1 MLRSAG
7 FSFFVAG
14 LMTLLMFIP
23 QFFAAEVINSRAE
36 YSRST
41 ISDVSRE
48 WGGSQ
53 RFGGP
58 VMMVPVTAEVTQNKR
73 VEVIDPVT
81 GMVMVDPVKGLPR
94 HKYVEETVT
103 EIRAPVYLHPEKL
116 LATIENQTEE
126 RHRGLFKVPVYR
138 GEVRMDLSFDPSL
151 IQDFLNEGETAK
163 WDAAELRLPLGN
175 NRALRGAAD
184 VTSGEQVFQFEPLGY
199 GDSGLRTELGD
210 PRKLGDLQM
219 TIGFNG
225 AQSLWLTPVGRVSQ
239 INMQSDWPHPSF
251 SGAFLPDRSDIADT
265 GFTAAWTIPHLAL
278 SVPHI
283 ARHDPTDQA
292 RQRGSFGVEF
302 YQPNDFYQKAFRA
315 GRYGILFIALTFL
328 TVLLVEDR
336 KTRPTHPVQYLM
348 IGLAQSLFV
357 VLMVAFAEQ
366 IGFGGAYTLAAG
378 ATVTLI
384 TLYGATGLKL
394 GRRAWVLGGALVLI
408 YAVLYL
414 ILQTADFAL
423 LAGALLSFCA
433 LAAAMFLT
441 RNEDWY
447 GKPSNGMRW
456 FSRKPKV
463 PPSPPAPAQPG

>member
-14 LMTLLMFIP
+14 VMTLLMFIP
-23 QFFAAEVINSRAE
+23 QFFAAEVINSRGQ
-36 YSRST
+36 YSRAT

-48 WGGSQ
+48 WGGPQ

-58 VMMVPVTAEVTQNKR
+58 LLVVPVSAQVTQKKR

-81 GMVMVDPVKGLPR
+81 GMVMVDPVKGQPR

-103 EIRAPVYLHPEKL
+103 ETRAPVYLFPERL
-116 LATIENQTEE
+116 DARISNQTEE
-126 RHRGLFKVPVYR
+126 RHRGLFNVPVYR
-138 GEVRMDLSFDPSL
+138 GQVAMDLSFDAGL
-151 IQDFLNEGETAK
+151 IADALTDGETAD

-175 NRALRGAAD
+175 NRALRGNAALTAD
-184 VTSGEQVFQFEPLGY
+184 GQEFLFEPLSNGA
-199 GDSGLRTELGD
+199 SGLKAELGD
-210 PRKLGDLQM
+210 PRKLSALQIE
-219 TIGFNG
+219 IGFNG

-239 INMQSDWPHPSF
+239 ISMQSDWPHPSF
-251 SGAFLPDRSDIADT
+251 TGAFLPDRSEISEA
-265 GFTAAWTIPHLAL
+265 GFDATWTIPHLAL
-278 SVPHI
+278 ALPHVS
-283 ARHDPTDQA
+283 RESPSQQLREQGT
-292 RQRGSFGVEF
+292 FGIEF

-315 GRYGILFIALTFL
+315 SRYGILFIALTFL

-366 IGFGGAYTLAAG
+366 IGFGEAYVLAAG
-378 ATVTLI
+378 ATIGLI
-384 TLYGATGLKL
+384 TFYGITGLKL
-394 GRRAWVLGGALVLI
+394 GRRAWVLGGALGMI

-423 LAGALLSFCA
+423 LAGALLGFCA

-447 GKPSNGMRW
+447 GKPGNGPRW
-456 FSRKPKV
+456 FARKPKAPV
-463 PPSPPAPAQPG
+463 PQTPSAQAG

>member
-23 QFFAAEVINSRAE
+23 QFFAAEVINSRAQ

-48 WGGSQ
+48 WGGPQ
-53 RFGGP
+53 QFGGP
-58 VMMVPVTAEVTQNKR
+58 VLVVPVTAEVTQRKR
-73 VEVIDPVT
+73 VEVIDPET

-103 EIRAPVYLHPEKL
+103 EARAPVYLFPERFQ
-116 LATIENQTEE
+116 AQVSNRTEE
-126 RHRGLFKVPVYR
+126 RHRGLFNVPVYR
-138 GEVRMDLSFDPSL
+138 GTVAMDLTFDPETIAGAL
-151 IQDFLNEGETAK
+151 AEGETAT
-163 WDAAELRLPLGN
+163 WDAAELRLPLGT
-175 NRALRGAAD
+175 NRALRGTAA
-184 VTSGEQVFQFEPLGY
+184 VTAGDREILFEPLTDGA
-199 GDSGLRTELGD
+199 GGLKAALGD
-210 PRKLGDLQM
+210 PRKLQQM
-219 TIGFNG
+219 QIAIGFNG
-225 AQSLWLTPVGRVSQ
+225 AQSLWLTPVGRTSQ
-239 INMQSDWPHPSF
+239 ITMQSDWPHPSF
-251 SGAFLPDRSDIADT
+251 TGAFLPDSSEVDET
-265 GFTAAWTIPHLAL
+265 GFTASWTIPHLAL
-278 SVPHI
+278 SLPHI
-283 ARHDPTDQA
+283 ARQDPGDQS
-292 RQRGSFGVEF
+292 RQHGAFGIEF

-366 IGFGGAYTLAAG
+366 IGFGAAYALAAG

-384 TLYGATGLKL
+384 ALYGATGLKL

-433 LAAAMFLT
+433 LASAMFLT
-441 RNEDWY
+441 RNEEWY
-447 GKPSNGMRW
+447 GKPGSGSRW
-456 FSRKPKV
+456 FSRKPKT
-463 PPSPPAPAQPG
+463 PPSPTASAQPG